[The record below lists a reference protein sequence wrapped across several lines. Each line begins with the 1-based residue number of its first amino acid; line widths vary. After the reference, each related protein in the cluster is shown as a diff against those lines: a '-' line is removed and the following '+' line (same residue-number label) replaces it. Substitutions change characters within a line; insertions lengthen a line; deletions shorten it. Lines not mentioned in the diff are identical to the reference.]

1 MEGDTFEDDN
11 DDWQPP
17 TEAEMKVIQARRER
31 SDKIS
36 KIMGQYLLK
45 GHKMLDT
52 LCPVCCCILLQM
64 NPSNKLH
71 CVSCIDL
78 DSETKKDDPA
88 LNSAAATSTV
98 TEERHRATTSATTPQ
113 QLTTSSNN
121 FSISTPA
128 IQSAQ
133 QPQSSTCPLPF
144 ANGTTNVATQSQ
156 NTVQPST
163 SSRVFKRE
171 VLDVEEH
178 DTPSN
183 TRSDSENLSRSQL
196 TAVHDIP
203 ASPAG
208 VASNVHQRANPVFA
222 VVNPSQSEESRATV
236 MTSQNRHQSSPSMR
250 PAARIPPPIDSNV
263 PFTDLGRVTLQE
275 TITSL
280 SMQLQSANRRLEMF
294 DLSSFGYSVPSS
306 YLELI
311 DAIFKLSKSLSAAAD
326 AYKRLDEI

>member
-1 MEGDTFEDDN
+1 MEGDTFEDDK

-98 TEERHRATTSATTPQ
+98 TEERHRATTSATTPH

-144 ANGTTNVATQSQ
+144 V
-156 NTVQPST
+156 
-163 SSRVFKRE
+163 
-171 VLDVEEH
+171 DVEEH

-203 ASPAG
+203 ASAAG
-208 VASNVHQRANPVFA
+208 VASNIHQRANPVFA

-250 PAARIPPPIDSNV
+250 PVARIPPPTDTNGT
-263 PFTDLGRVTLQE
+263 FTDLGRVTLQE

-294 DLSSFGYSVPSS
+294 DLASFGYSVPSS